1 MCRIWRGGLLAI
13 LVAALTTVSAS
24 AGTTNVI
31 TGKVVRVADGDTIMV
46 LDSFKTQHKIRLNR
60 IDAPEK
66 GQAFG
71 QVSRKY
77 LAGMVTNG
85 TVKVEWEK
93 KDKYGRVLGIVYSS
107 DGKETNLEMLKA
119 GLAWHYKHF
128 DQTESYSQAE
138 KDARTKKVGLWADK
152 NPIEPWNWR
161 KI

>member
-1 MCRIWRGGLLAI
+1 MKIAVTI
-13 LVAALTTVSAS
+13 
-24 AGTTNVI
+24 VI
-31 TGKVVRVADGDTIMV
+31 TFLLFTTLRADTLEGRVVKVSDGDTITV
-46 LDSFKTQHKIRLNR
+46 LDSTNTQHKVRLNR

-85 TVKVEWEK
+85 TVKVEWKK
-93 KDKYGRVLGIVYSS
+93 KDKYGRILGIVYSS

-128 DQTESYSQAE
+128 DNTESYSQAE
-138 KDARTKKVGLWADK
+138 KDAKEKKVGLWADK
-152 NPIEPWNWR
+152 NPIEPWNFR
-161 KI
+161 KTKKGK